1 MGHKLMFFLEAL
13 QMEDPIQLKE
23 EGNKYFQA
31 SDYEKA
37 VHSYTQ
43 ALKLNKDKALQA
55 VLYRNRAACFL
66 KQVRKDPSWPGRA
79 RADEQGGSQGRS
91 PAVGCVAC
99 PLQTALKWFVLGL
112 SWSSKTASLLQ
123 S

>member
-1 MGHKLMFFLEAL
+1 MVELSLGEEAGNQGLKMGQKFMIFPQVL

-37 VHSYTQ
+37 LQSYTQ
-43 ALKLNKDKALQA
+43 AIKLNKDKALQA

-66 KQVRKDPSWPGRA
+66 KKVRKAPLTWAVLKGTRA
-79 RADEQGGSQGRS
+79 GGQPRALT
-91 PAVGCVAC
+91 GCG
-99 PLQTALKWFVLGL
+99 LGGL
-112 SWSSKTASLLQ
+112 SIY
-123 S
+123 

>member
-1 MGHKLMFFLEAL
+1 MFFLQAP

-37 VHSYTQ
+37 LQSYTQ
-43 ALKLNKDKALQA
+43 AIKLNKDKALQA

-66 KQVRKDPSWPGRA
+66 KKVRKAPLAWAVLRGRGA
-79 RADEQGGSQGRS
+79 GRQPRAHT
-91 PAVGCVAC
+91 GCG
-99 PLQTALKWFVLGL
+99 LGGL
-112 SWSSKTASLLQ
+112 SVY
-123 S
+123 

>member
-1 MGHKLMFFLEAL
+1 MGHKTMSFLEAL
-13 QMEDPIQLKE
+13 LMEDPIQLKE

-66 KQVRKDPSWPGRA
+66 KQVRRAPRWPGRA
-79 RADEQGGSQGRS
+79 QADKQGGSQGHS
-91 PAVGCVAC
+91 PTVGWVTC
-99 PLQTALKWFVLGL
+99 PLQSSLK
-112 SWSSKTASLLQ
+112 
-123 S
+123 

>member
-1 MGHKLMFFLEAL
+1 MGHKLMFFLKAL

-37 VHSYTQ
+37 VQSYTQ
-43 ALKLNKDKALQA
+43 AIKLNKDKALQA

-66 KQVRKDPSWPGRA
+66 KKVRKAPGLPGRCLTG
-79 RADEQGGSQGRS
+79 EGQGGRQGCS
-91 PAVGCVAC
+91 PAVDCVVC
-99 PLQTALKWFVLGL
+99 PYIE
-112 SWSSKTASLLQ
+112 
-123 S
+123 